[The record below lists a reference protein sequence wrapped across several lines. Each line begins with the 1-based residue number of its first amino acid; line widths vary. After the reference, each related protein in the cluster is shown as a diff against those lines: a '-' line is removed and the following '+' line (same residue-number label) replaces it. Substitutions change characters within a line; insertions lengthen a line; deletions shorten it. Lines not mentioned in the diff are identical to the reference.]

1 LHAGDIL
8 PYAKTWAE
16 LMARNQEATVKAN
29 KAYDASDSIA
39 NYYRALDVPPPIGV

>member
-1 LHAGDIL
+1 ML

-16 LMARNQEATVKAN
+16 LMARNQEATVKAI

-39 NYYRALDVPPPIGV
+39 NYWRALMVPPPIGV